1 MTATAHESPLDV
13 PNRVTVTDRIFASR
27 RSLSPSRRN
36 EPHDRFVDTSIAPP
50 AAGRRSDCHEG
61 SRGQATSPHEC
72 KGDQRMASAPAW
84 IRLRDVL
91 ESLEIGEKCERAR
104 LAIETCLRCRAG
116 LRGAR
121 ACLAPVVRTERSAQQ
136 HRGVRFRGAGN
147 VCRRRRRL
155 RLGVRTAGAP
165 PAACRAQAA
174 GRKPSHRMR
183 WLGDRLAMGRSRLRP
198 WCGWESGDLHH
209 RARASDHA
217 GPFRHRHGCHDRG
230 VEIGGVP
237 ARRRTN
243 SRLPG
248 WG

>member
-1 MTATAHESPLDV
+1 VRPHRSRGPRLVKRLGDRAYGDPVKESPGKFSWCV
-13 PNRVTVTDRIFASR
+13 SR
-27 RSLSPSRRN
+27 RLSCVASSRAAPLAFAQSGGRERRCPRDRVHRWAASHRAIPSATVHSSGPDLLVARSVSAR
-36 EPHDRFVDTSIAPP
+36 DWRSRP
-50 AAGRRSDCHEG
+50 AFA
-61 SRGQATSPHEC
+61 
-72 KGDQRMASAPAW
+72 
-84 IRLRDVL
+84 V
-91 ESLEIGEKCERAR
+91 AR
-104 LAIETCLRCRAG
+104 VS
-116 LRGAR
+116 GAR

-155 RLGVRTAGAP
+155 MLGVRTAGAP